1 MKRRMMLLWGM
12 VLAGLLLATPAYA
25 QKDKKGKD
33 AGPGIALITL
43 KGSVADGPGG
53 MANPLT
59 GSTGDTLRSTQ
70 DRINK
75 AAKDADVKALVLYME
90 GFSADWTV
98 QNELRQTL
106 AAFRKT
112 GKKAYCY
119 LETASMGGYLV
130 ATACDEI
137 TLPPVGGIEI
147 PGVRFEMSF
156 YKDLMEKVGV
166 KGDIV
171 PLGDFKAAGEP
182 FSRTKMSDANRKQWD
197 KLADDFYEIL
207 AESIAH
213 SRKGFDV
220 AKAKAAIDVAMYTPK
235 AAVEAGL
242 ADNVGYFNETIDS
255 IKKTIGEEKLTVKK
269 DYGKTKDDVD
279 LSNPFALLK
288 MLTGPKETK
297 MSDKPKVA
305 VIYASGSIVTGKSS
319 MGMMGETMGSTTIV
333 ELIKK
338 AADEPTV
345 KVIVLR
351 VDSGGGSALASDLIW
366 KATMEAKKPVIVSMG
381 DVAAS
386 GGYYIACG
394 ADKIFAEP
402 GTITGSIGVISMKFV
417 LGGVFEKVGI
427 NNELVSRGKRS
438 DFMSMDRAFTADERG
453 VMVTMMTDV
462 YDIFLN
468 RVLEGRKKA
477 GKSLTL
483 EDIKK
488 VAGGRIWTGRTAKE
502 IGLID
507 ELGTLDDAI
516 AYAKKKVDLADKSD
530 VELWFQPKG
539 KGSFLDSL
547 FDTEVTAK
555 LQTLI
560 NSVPGLQKHLQ
571 LFDTVSQHPN
581 ERIWLMSPYVVQPK

>member
-1 MKRRMMLLWGM
+1 
-12 VLAGLLLATPAYA
+12 
-25 QKDKKGKD
+25 
-33 AGPGIALITL
+33 
-43 KGSVADGPGG
+43 
-53 MANPLT
+53 
-59 GSTGDTLRSTQ
+59 
-70 DRINK
+70 
-75 AAKDADVKALVLYME
+75 
-90 GFSADWTV
+90 
-98 QNELRQTL
+98 
-106 AAFRKT
+106 
-112 GKKAYCY
+112 
-119 LETASMGGYLV
+119 
-130 ATACDEI
+130 
-137 TLPPVGGIEI
+137 
-147 PGVRFEMSF
+147 
-156 YKDLMEKVGV
+156 
-166 KGDIV
+166 
-171 PLGDFKAAGEP
+171 
-182 FSRTKMSDANRKQWD
+182 
-197 KLADDFYEIL
+197 
-207 AESIAH
+207 
-213 SRKGFDV
+213 
-220 AKAKAAIDVAMYTPK
+220 
-235 AAVEAGL
+235 
-242 ADNVGYFNETIDS
+242 
-255 IKKTIGEEKLTVKK
+255 
-269 DYGKTKDDVD
+269 
-279 LSNPFALLK
+279 
-288 MLTGPKETK
+288 
-297 MSDKPKVA
+297 
-305 VIYASGSIVTGKSS
+305 
-319 MGMMGETMGSTTIV
+319 
-333 ELIKK
+333 
-338 AADEPTV
+338 
-345 KVIVLR
+345 
-351 VDSGGGSALASDLIW
+351 
-366 KATMEAKKPVIVSMG
+366 MG

-560 NSVPGLQKHLQ
+560 NSVPGLRKHLQ
-571 LFDTVSQHPN
+571 MFDIVSQHPN

>member
-1 MKRRMMLLWGM
+1 
-12 VLAGLLLATPAYA
+12 
-25 QKDKKGKD
+25 
-33 AGPGIALITL
+33 
-43 KGSVADGPGG
+43 
-53 MANPLT
+53 
-59 GSTGDTLRSTQ
+59 
-70 DRINK
+70 
-75 AAKDADVKALVLYME
+75 
-90 GFSADWTV
+90 
-98 QNELRQTL
+98 LRQTL
-106 AAFRKT
+106 AEFRKT

-130 ATACDEI
+130 AAACDEI
-137 TLPPVGGIEI
+137 TLPPVGGIEL

-242 ADNVGYFNETIDS
+242 ADKVGYFNETIDG
-255 IKKTIGEEKLTVKK
+255 IKKSIGEEKLSVKK
-269 DYGKTKDDVD
+269 DYGKSKDEVD

-319 MGMMGETMGSTTIV
+319 MGMMGESMGSTTIV

-366 KATMEAKKPVIVSMG
+366 KATTEAKKPVIVSMG

-438 DFMSMDRAFTADERG
+438 DFMSMDRAFTEDERG
-453 VMVTMMTDV
+453 VMVNMMTDV

-516 AYAKKKVDLADKSD
+516 AYAKKKVDLADKTD

-539 KGSFLDSL
+539 KGTFLDSL
-547 FDTEVTAK
+547 FDMQVTAR
-555 LQTLI
+555 LQALVQ
-560 NSVPGLQKHLQ
+560 SVPGLQKHLQ
-571 LFDTVSQHPN
+571 MFDVVAQHPN
-581 ERIWLMSPYVVQPK
+581 ERVWLMSPYVVQPK

>member
-1 MKRRMMLLWGM
+1 MMRRMMQLTVLM
-12 VLAGLLLATPAYA
+12 LAGLLVASPVYA
-25 QKDKKGKD
+25 QKDKKSKD

-43 KGSVADGPGG
+43 KGSLSDGPGG

-59 GSTGDTLRSTQ
+59 GSSGDTLRSVQ
-70 DRINK
+70 DRLTK
-75 AAKDADVKALVLYME
+75 AAKDADVKALALYME

-98 QNELRQTL
+98 QNELRQSL
-106 AAFRKT
+106 ADFRKS

-130 ATACDEI
+130 GAACDEI

-182 FSRTKMSDANRKQWD
+182 FSRSKMSDANRKQWD
-197 KLADDFYEIL
+197 KMADDYYELLADT
-207 AESIAH
+207 IAQ
-213 SRKGFDV
+213 SRKGFDT

-242 ADNVGYFNETIDS
+242 ADKIGYFNETIDE
-255 IKKTIGEEKLTVKK
+255 IKKSVGDDKLVVRK
-269 DYGKTKDDVD
+269 DYGKTKEDVD

-288 MLTGPKETK
+288 MLSSSKETK

-305 VIYASGSIVTGKSS
+305 VIYANGAIESGKG
-319 MGMMGETMGSTTIV
+319 GFGLMGESMGSTTMV
-333 ELIKK
+333 ELIRK
-338 AADEPTV
+338 AGAEPTV

-351 VDSGGGSALASDLIW
+351 IDSPGGSALASDLIW
-366 KATMEAKKPVIVSMG
+366 KATMEAKKPIIVSMG
-381 DVAAS
+381 AVAGS

-394 ADKIFAEP
+394 ADKIYAEP

-417 LGGVFEKVGI
+417 LGGVYEKLGI
-427 NNELVSRGKRS
+427 NNEVVSRGKRS
-438 DFMSMDRAFTADERG
+438 DFGSSDRAFTEEERG
-453 VMVTMMTDV
+453 VMLTMMGDV
-462 YDIFLN
+462 YDTFLS
-468 RVLEGRKKA
+468 RVMEGRKKA
-477 GKSLTL
+477 GKDLKL
-483 EDIKK
+483 EDLKK
-488 VAGGRIWTGRTAKE
+488 VAGGRIWTGHTAKE

-507 ELGTLDDAI
+507 EVGTLDDAI
-516 AYAKKKVDLADKSD
+516 AFAKKKVGLEDKSD

-547 FDTEVTAK
+547 FETQVTAR
-555 LQTLI
+555 LQAMI
-560 NSVPGLQKHLQ
+560 SSVPGLQKHLQ
-571 LFDTVSQHPN
+571 IFDVVSRHPH
-581 ERIWLMSPYVVQPK
+581 ERIWLMSPYSVQSK